1 MKFHH
6 CSDLLALTKET
17 GYSIGEIAL
26 RREMNKSEKSREEV
40 LQRMQEALEVM
51 KASASE
57 GLINSKESPSGLSGG
72 DAVKMRATTLR
83 VINPLMADAIAIGLG
98 VNETSAAQG
107 KIVACPTAGS
117 CGILPGAVL
126 GYSRHYQIED
136 SKICMAL
143 LAAGAIGQIIEEN
156 ACISGAEGG
165 CQAECGS
172 AAAMAAA
179 AVVDLAG
186 GTAEEMLQ
194 GAALALKNLL
204 GLACDPVAGLV
215 EVPCVKRNGVLA
227 AFSLVAAEMALAGIQ
242 SKIPVD
248 EVIEAM
254 HQIGRMMPSAIRET
268 AEGGLAMTPT
278 GLLWKEKLFES

>member
-6 CSDLLALTKET
+6 CSDLLERVKET
-17 GYSIGEIAL
+17 GFSIGEIAL
-26 RREMNKSEKSREEV
+26 QREIEKSEKTREEV
-40 LQRMQEALEVM
+40 LARMQEALSAM
-51 KASASE
+51 KESAAE
-57 GLINSKESPSGLSGG
+57 GLKSAKLSPSGLSGG
-72 DAVKMRATTLR
+72 DAMKMKKAKLHLL
-83 VINPLMADAIAIGLG
+83 NPLTADAIAIGLA

-126 GYSRHYQIED
+126 AYSKHYKVDDERV
-136 SKICMAL
+136 CMAL
-143 LAAGAIGQIIEEN
+143 FAAGAIGQIIEEN
-156 ACISGAEGG
+156 ACIAGAEGG

-179 AVVDLAG
+179 AIVDLAG
-186 GTAEEMLQ
+186 GGAEEMLQ
-194 GAALALKNLL
+194 AAALALKNLL

-227 AFSLVAAEMALAGIQ
+227 AFSLIAAEMALAGIQ

-248 EVIEAM
+248 EVIDAM
-254 HQIGRMMPSAIRET
+254 YQIGRMMPSAIRET
-268 AEGGLAMTPT
+268 AEGGLATTPT
-278 GLLWKEKLFES
+278 GLQWKEKLFEY